1 MEVILLERVEKL
13 GAMGQVV
20 KVKDGY
26 ARNYLLPLGKALRAT
41 EANKQKFERDRSQLE
56 ARNAERRSGA
66 EGEAH
71 KLNGKSFVILR
82 QAGESGQLY
91 GSVTTR
97 DIADAASTAGTEV
110 LRTQVLLDQP
120 IKTIGLYK
128 VRIALHPEVVT
139 EVQVNVARTQDEADA
154 QARGEVLTGT
164 ISDREEA
171 RLAAEQ
177 LFDAE
182 ALAKEQQATVGEPE
196 PGAAPAKEAAPAK
209 PEKSAPKREKAP
221 RGEKKE
227 KAKR

>member
-26 ARNYLLPLGKALRAT
+26 ARNYLLPQGKALRAT
-41 EANKQKFERDRSQLE
+41 EANRQKFERERSQLE

-97 DIADAASTAGTEV
+97 DIANVASTTGIEV
-110 LRTQVLLDQP
+110 ERTQVLLDQP

-164 ISDREEA
+164 ISEREEA

-177 LFDAE
+177 LFEAE
-182 ALAKEQQATVGEPE
+182 ALAKEQQAVEESAAGT
-196 PGAAPAKEAAPAK
+196 APAKEAAPAK
-209 PEKSAPKREKAP
+209 AEKSAGKQEKAAKT
-221 RGEKKE
+221 EKKE